1 MPLQHKL
8 ISWWMLSHPDDMKK
22 KIRLAVFDVL
32 TESLDPV
39 AKCPASSPS
48 ESSKRMSVD
57 AQAIA
62 ASDSSGALK
71 IDNKLA
77 GTTDSGEEETD
88 DSIADENCGKWEP
101 SSRPKKISRRT

>member
-48 ESSKRMSVD
+48 ESSKRILYRYRPVR
-57 AQAIA
+57 
-62 ASDSSGALK
+62 LLLEPRK
-71 IDNKLA
+71 I
-77 GTTDSGEEETD
+77 
-88 DSIADENCGKWEP
+88 GK
-101 SSRPKKISRRT
+101 R